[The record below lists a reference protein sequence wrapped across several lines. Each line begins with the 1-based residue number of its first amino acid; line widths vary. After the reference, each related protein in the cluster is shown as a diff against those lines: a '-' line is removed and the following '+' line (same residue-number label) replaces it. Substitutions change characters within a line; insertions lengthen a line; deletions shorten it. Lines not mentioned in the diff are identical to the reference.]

1 MTRDEIVA
9 DEAFMIQAGGEMPVV
24 AFNSS
29 LYYLTEDEDGPQL
42 RLTQADLAL
51 LKHAVV
57 QRFRVIILRDL
68 QPENRTKSIYRGLER
83 SCANWF
89 RLKGY
94 CQKEALENAA
104 VRLEVAEAFTAFLR
118 MELREVAEQGGQSC
132 LNCTCDR
139 LQQYAEALGLNLDGI
154 AHGWRKLLN

>member
-1 MTRDEIVA
+1 
-9 DEAFMIQAGGEMPVV
+9 VV

-94 CQKEALENAA
+94 CPKGDMGFAELQIEITEDLSAFLIAELHDVCIHGAVSCVNCTQ
-104 VRLEVAEAFTAFLR
+104 VRLKEYADSLGVDLDNVA
-118 MELREVAEQGGQSC
+118 S
-132 LNCTCDR
+132 
-139 LQQYAEALGLNLDGI
+139 
-154 AHGWRKLLN
+154 GWRQLF